1 MRNLRKYYYKQTHTE
16 RQLKRHH
23 KTRCHLPRPI
33 RCLLLCYVYDIHQD
47 CQVRKLGIILEADP
61 RKQSTPDERQ
71 LTRFNKA
78 NSMKRMLGRER
89 GSG

>member
-1 MRNLRKYYYKQTHTE
+1 M
-16 RQLKRHH
+16 
-23 KTRCHLPRPI
+23 
-33 RCLLLCYVYDIHQD
+33 
-47 CQVRKLGIILEADP
+47 KLGIILETDP